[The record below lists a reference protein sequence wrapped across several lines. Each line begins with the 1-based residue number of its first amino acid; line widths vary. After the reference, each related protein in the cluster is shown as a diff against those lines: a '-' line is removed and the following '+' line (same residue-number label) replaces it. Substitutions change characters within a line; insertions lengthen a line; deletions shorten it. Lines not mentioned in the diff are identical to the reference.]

1 MSEGTEQHFS
11 EEFEH
16 AAVTD
21 DNREAFNKFASKYAT
36 KDDALVGGFNASK
49 LTGQP
54 FKMPESMDK
63 LPDDDS
69 RADFTAQA
77 HKLLGNEFADDI
89 AGLIDMDLKVGSAEG
104 TQTDEGLAN
113 AFKQFVVDNKV
124 PKALAQK
131 LLGFHNVSMGKATEA
146 FKGLEDAKFDENVKK
161 TNEGLV
167 KHLGSQEKVDAESA
181 LFKRAILNH
190 PGMTS
195 DKAEE
200 VADIFVD
207 VMQKGGS
214 DAAVVLLE
222 MIAPMAR
229 EGGSHAGKGGN
240 TPPAA
245 ASTKEQLPK
254 TGAALGWK

>member
-1 MSEGTEQHFS
+1 MDISTNESPLIT
-11 EEFEH
+11 
-16 AAVTD
+16 A
-21 DNREAFNKFASKYAT
+21 DNREAFTTHMDKFDSMEAA
-36 KDDALVGGFNASK
+36 ALDGMGLK
-49 LTGQP
+49 QQQGKP

-63 LPDDDS
+63 LPDDAS
-69 RADFTAQA
+69 RSDFTSQA
-77 HKLLGNEFADDI
+77 HKLLGNEFAVDI
-89 AGLIDMDLKVGSAEG
+89 AGLADLDLKVGSAEG
-104 TQTDEGLAN
+104 TQTDEALAN
-113 AFKQFVVDNKV
+113 GFKQFVVDNKV

-131 LLGFHNVSMGKATEA
+131 LLGFHNESMGTASAAALVSQDETFTANAKA
-146 FKGLEDAKFDENVKK
+146 

-254 TGAALGWK
+254 TGAALGW